1 MRHLRHTHGRHRAP
15 RRAIG
20 AAINGGE
27 GEVIVKQILA
37 PHKEQDGF
45 VYIRVPS
52 GITRWFDQKR
62 TLAPTPLVVWRDTVA
77 YLDRLS
83 ESRTIS
89 SRRVEEAVETADY
102 RKRCAEEGLGA
113 YANTDGSWTV
123 GRQVFENESLNAG
136 RCAPLIF
143 PRRWGRTLR
152 EAYYRFR
159 TAVPR

>member
-1 MRHLRHTHGRHRAP
+1 
-15 RRAIG
+15 
-20 AAINGGE
+20 
-27 GEVIVKQILA
+27 VKQILA

-45 VYIRVPS
+45 VYIRVPKAMANATFPAGAFAS
-52 GITRWFDQKR
+52 CRQHGFVLKLYENALATTRVGYDDAEPSQR
-62 TLAPTPLVVWRDTVA
+62 I
-77 YLDRLS
+77 
-83 ESRTIS
+83 IS

-102 RKRCAEEGLGA
+102 RRRCAEEGLGA

-152 EAYYRFR
+152 GAYYRFR
-159 TAVPR
+159 AAVPR